1 MVRQET
7 WMDIKTLK
15 AQGHSQRTVARILGL
30 HRDTVRR
37 VWDEAIP
44 RKYERKPRPT
54 KLDSYLEHLKA
65 RLGAC
70 AGLRAV
76 RLFREIREQGY
87 SGGYEAVKVYCRAWR
102 KEWRARQGTVRFETS
117 PGVQAQADW
126 GESRDVR
133 FADGS
138 IVTRYFFSLVL
149 AFSRLRFVIYL
160 PSVAQPWL
168 LWAHIKAFAFFGG
181 VPQTILY
188 DNPKTLVLRPRPD
201 LVWHERLLAFA
212 SHYSFVPQAC
222 WPARAQTKG
231 KIENTIGFHRR
242 DFLLGL
248 DPLPQDD
255 ADLNRRALVWCREV
269 SDRICST
276 TGATPKARFE
286 EERLYLRALPL
297 RDFDCRA
304 METRRV
310 LREALVAY
318 EGSRYSVPARHVGE
332 LVTVKEDLD
341 GTVHFYLDA
350 DEVAVHPRLSGR
362 GQRSIIPEHHAPL
375 WEAVRQLG
383 KRRLRWP
390 RNAPLAAEA
399 SVSLWRPSLVAVERR
414 PLSSYQDL
422 LEGRC

>member
-1 MVRQET
+1 
-7 WMDIKTLK
+7 MDIKTLK
-15 AQGHSQRTVARILGL
+15 AQGHSQRAVARILGL

-37 VWDEAIP
+37 VWDEATP
-44 RKYERKPRPT
+44 SKYTREPRPT
-54 KLDSYLEHLKA
+54 KLDSYIDHLKA
-65 RLGAC
+65 RLKAC
-70 AGLRAV
+70 AGLRAM
-76 RLFREIREQGY
+76 RLFREIRGQGY
-87 SGGYEAVKVYCRAWR
+87 TGGYEAVKVFCRAWR

-126 GESRDVR
+126 GESREVR

-138 IVTRYFFSLVL
+138 VVTRYFFSLVL

-168 LWAHIKAFAFFGG
+168 LWAHTKAFAFFGG

-188 DNPKTLVLRPRPD
+188 DNPKTLVLRPRPE

-212 SHYSFVPQAC
+212 SHYGFVPQAC

-231 KIENTIGFHRR
+231 KVENTIGYHRR

-255 ADLNRRALVWCREV
+255 ADLNRRALLWCEEV
-269 SDRICST
+269 SERICST
-276 TGATPKARFE
+276 TGATPRARFE
-286 EERLYLRALPL
+286 EERSYLPGLPE

-304 METRRV
+304 IETRRV

-318 EGSRYSVPARHVGE
+318 EGNRYSVPAHHVGE
-332 LVTVKEDLD
+332 LVTLKEDFD
-341 GTVHFYLDA
+341 GTLHFYRDA
-350 DEVAVHPRLSGR
+350 DEVAVHPRLKGR
-362 GQRSIIPEHHAPL
+362 GQRSIVPEHHAPL
-375 WEAVRQLG
+375 WKAVAQLG
-383 KRRLRWP
+383 KRRP
-390 RNAPLAAEA
+390 RRSEPVSQEA
-399 SVSLWRPSLVAVERR
+399 QVSVSLWRPSLVAVERR